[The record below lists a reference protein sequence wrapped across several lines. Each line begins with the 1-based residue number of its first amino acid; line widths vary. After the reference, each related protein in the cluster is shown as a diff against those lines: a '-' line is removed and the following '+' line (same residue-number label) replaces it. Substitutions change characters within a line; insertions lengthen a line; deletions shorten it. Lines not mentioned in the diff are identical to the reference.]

1 MILKKL
7 LLVLSALMMFS
18 GGMHSLQASEV
29 TEVNEK
35 LDALTGEIARL
46 RTRLQQT
53 EDYIA
58 IGNLQRIY
66 GYYVDKSQADQIADL
81 FSENSTLEIAGRGV
95 FVGLKRIRE
104 FMHFL
109 PQLKE
114 GLLFNH
120 MILQPV
126 IHIAPDGKS
135 AKARCRAF
143 VQVGMLKQSAT
154 WGEGVYENEFVK
166 EDGKWK
172 ISKLHFYPTYYND
185 FYKGWDKPGIPL
197 FKPFEKLPPDRPP
210 TEIYE
215 SYPGVYV
222 PPFHYDNPV
231 SGRKYQ
237 HEQGK
242 SQ

>member
-1 MILKKL
+1 MIKKL
-7 LLVLSALMMFS
+7 LLVFS
-18 GGMHSLQASEV
+18 GLILSLGDLHSSQASEV
-29 TEVNEK
+29 TEMKEK
-35 LDALTGEIARL
+35 LDVLTGEVSELKIK
-46 RTRLQQT
+46 LQRA

-58 IGNLQRIY
+58 ISKLQRIY

-81 FSENSTLEIAGRGV
+81 FSENATLEIAGRGV

-143 VQVGMLKQSAT
+143 VQVGMLNKSAT
-154 WGEGVYENEFVK
+154 WGEGVYENEYVK

-172 ISKLHFYPTYYND
+172 ISKLHFYPTFYND
-185 FYKGWDKPGIPL
+185 YYQGWDKPGIPL
-197 FKPFEKLPPDRPP
+197 FKPFDELPPDLPP
-210 TEIYE
+210 TEVYE

-222 PPFHYDNPV
+222 PPYHYDNPV
-231 SGRKYQ
+231 SGRKY
-237 HEQGK
+237 HPE
-242 SQ
+242 

>member
-1 MILKKL
+1 MIKKL
-7 LLVLSALMMFS
+7 LLVLSGLALS
-18 GGMHSLQASEV
+18 QGAINSSQASEV
-29 TEVNEK
+29 SEMKQK
-35 LDALTGEIARL
+35 LDTLTGEVSEMK
-46 RTRLQQT
+46 TRLQQA

-58 IGNLQRIY
+58 ISNLMRIY

-81 FSENSTLEIAGRGV
+81 FSEKATLEIAGRGV
-95 FVGLKRIRE
+95 FVGSKRIRE

-143 VQVGMLKQSAT
+143 VQVGMLNKSAT

-197 FKPFEKLPPDRPP
+197 FKSFDKLPPDLPP
-210 TEIYE
+210 TVIYE
-215 SYPGVYV
+215 SYPGVYI
-222 PPFHYDNPV
+222 PPYHYDNPV
-231 SGRKYQ
+231 SGRKY
-237 HEQGK
+237 HPE
-242 SQ
+242 

>member
-1 MILKKL
+1 M
-7 LLVLSALMMFS
+7 LLVLSGFVLS
-18 GGMHSLQASEV
+18 QGDIQSSQASEV
-29 TEVNEK
+29 SEMKEK
-35 LDALTGEIARL
+35 LDALTGEVSELKTRL
-46 RTRLQQT
+46 RQA

-58 IGNLQRIY
+58 ISNLMRIY

-81 FSENSTLEIAGRGV
+81 FSENATLEIAGRGV
-95 FVGLKRIRE
+95 FVGGKRIRE

-126 IHIAPDGKS
+126 IHIAPDGKT
-135 AKARCRAF
+135 ANVRCRAF
-143 VQVGMLKQSAT
+143 VQVGMLNESAT
-154 WGEGVYENEFVK
+154 WGEGVYENEYVK

-197 FKPFEKLPPDRPP
+197 FKPFDKLPPDLPP

-222 PPFHYDNPV
+222 PPYHYDNPV
-231 SGRKYQ
+231 SGRKY
-237 HEQGK
+237 HPAP
-242 SQ
+242 

>member
-1 MILKKL
+1 MIKKL
-7 LLVLSALMMFS
+7 ILVFS
-18 GGMHSLQASEV
+18 VLTLFLGDIQTSQASQV
-29 TEVNEK
+29 TELKER
-35 LDALTGEIARL
+35 LDALTGEVSQL
-46 RTRLQQT
+46 RTRLQQA

-58 IGNLQRIY
+58 ISNLQRIY

-81 FSENSTLEIAGRGV
+81 FSENATLEIAGRGV

-109 PQLKE
+109 PRLEE

-126 IHIAPDGKS
+126 IYIAPDGKS

-143 VQVGMLKQSAT
+143 IQVGMLNQSAT
-154 WGEGVYENEFVK
+154 WGEGVYENEYLK

-185 FYKGWDKPGIPL
+185 FYQGWDKPGIPL
-197 FKPFEKLPPDRPP
+197 FKSFEKLPPDLPP

-215 SYPGVYV
+215 SYPGVYI
-222 PPFHYDNPV
+222 PPYHYDNPV
-231 SGRKYQ
+231 SGRKFQ
-237 HEQGK
+237 PE
-242 SQ
+242 